1 MNARGRLNVRK
12 TMWRVRPST
21 TSVKKDIDLGFSLL
35 FTMMD
40 LFAIAA
46 LLKSYSET
54 RAWGATLVSSTWV
67 NFAAFLAID

>member
-1 MNARGRLNVRK
+1 MIACGRLNVRK

-21 TSVKKDIDLGFSLL
+21 TSVKKDIDLGTSLL

-46 LLKSYSET
+46 LLKSYAET
-54 RAWGATLVSSTWV
+54 RAWGATLVSCTCV
-67 NFAAFLAID
+67 NFAAFLAIN